1 MPTAASR
8 EDHRRTPRD
17 RDGRDGGATAEFRR
31 LTWLGIGLPILF
43 LALVESF
50 RFLVIENDPLH
61 RAEHVAIATVMA
73 IGIVAFAV
81 GIFRLVR
88 QTERRIIRQNRE
100 LTAINAVA
108 TAIQGELG
116 VESILD
122 AALRAVVDR
131 TGATGASVVVFA
143 HDGQPETGLERELV
157 LAPHASVTAMGSD
170 QPHLLDIPLTR
181 GQTIVGR
188 LRLHLPEGVDEPDLL
203 ASATLQNIGH
213 QLACSIQIGQLVR
226 DLQRRKAEG
235 HALYD
240 ILLRIS
246 SQKPLADVL
255 GAVAQHAQEMLGAD
269 EVLVRLHPVSASLL
283 QPASAMGVS
292 LLPDG
297 AALIRLGGGPLIE
310 PDDGSPAPPGDD
322 RLRDVASARGTLSGP
337 EGALGELWVA
347 RSGQFPFGGRERGY
361 LQTLAELAA
370 IAVTSARM
378 REAERQGAIL
388 AERDRI
394 AREMHDSLAQV
405 LGTTHLRLRALASK
419 LGGIDAPDAAAEL
432 TSLADLAEDG
442 YRDVR
447 EAILGLRESS
457 RADRGLLESLRA
469 YLDKFSRQSGVRA
482 TLETS
487 LRDELAIT
495 PDAEVQVIR
504 VIQEALANVRKHAR
518 TGSAIVRVEGDEAS
532 VAFSIEDAGH
542 GFDVTATLLD
552 GARFGLQTMRE
563 RMGLVGGSL
572 SIDSEPGR
580 GTRVVAHVPRVRTP
594 ARPLV
599 EVGDAD

>member
-283 QPASAMGVS
+283 QPASAGGVS

-337 EGALGELWVA
+337 EGALGELWVV

>member
-297 AALIRLGGGPLIE
+297 AALIRLDGGPLIE

-337 EGALGELWVA
+337 EGALGELGVV

>member
-8 EDHRRTPRD
+8 EDHRRASRD

-50 RFLVIENDPLH
+50 RFVVIESDPLH
-61 RAEHVAIATVMA
+61 RAEHVAIAAVMA
-73 IGIVAFAV
+73 IGIVAFAI

-100 LTAINAVA
+100 LTAINAVS

-122 AALRAVVDR
+122 AALQAVVDR

-170 QPHLLDIPLTR
+170 QPHLIDIPLTR
-181 GQTIVGR
+181 GQSIVGR
-188 LRLHLPEGVDEPDLL
+188 LRLHLPEGVEEPDLL

-246 SQKPLADVL
+246 SQKPLVDVL
-255 GAVAQHAQEMLGAD
+255 GAVARHAQEMLGAD
-269 EVLVRLHPVSASLL
+269 DVLVRLHPVAASLL
-283 QPASAMGVS
+283 QPASTGGVS

-297 AALIRLGGGPLIE
+297 AALVRTGSGLLLD
-310 PDDGSPAPPGDD
+310 PDALSAAPPADD
-322 RLRDVASARGTLSGP
+322 RVGDVASARGTLSGA
-337 EGALGELWVA
+337 EGPLGDLWVVRA
-347 RSGQFPFGGRERGY
+347 GRFPFGNRERGY

-405 LGTTHLRLRALASK
+405 LGTTHLRLRALAPRI
-419 LGGIDAPDAAAEL
+419 GRVDAGDAAAEL
-432 TSLADLAEDG
+432 TSLADITEDG

-457 RADRGLLESLRA
+457 RGDRGLLESLRA
-469 YLDKFSRQSGVRA
+469 YLDKFSRQSGIRA

-487 LRDELAIT
+487 LHDEPAIA
-495 PDAEVQVIR
+495 PAAEVQVIR

-518 TGSAIVRVEGDEAS
+518 TGSAIVRVESDAAS
-532 VAFSIEDAGH
+532 VAFSIEDGGH

-563 RMGLVGGSL
+563 RMGLAGGSL

-580 GTRVVAHVPRVRTP
+580 GTRVIARVPRVRTP
-594 ARPLV
+594 APRLV
-599 EVGDAD
+599 EVGDAG

>member
-283 QPASAMGVS
+283 QPASAGGVS

-337 EGALGELWVA
+337 EGALGELGVV

>member
-337 EGALGELWVA
+337 EGALGELGVV

>member
-297 AALIRLGGGPLIE
+297 AALIRLDGGPLIE

-337 EGALGELWVA
+337 EGALGELGVV

-419 LGGIDAPDAAAEL
+419 LGGVDAPDAAAEL

>member
-50 RFLVIENDPLH
+50 RFVVIENDPLH

-255 GAVAQHAQEMLGAD
+255 GAVARHAQEMLGAD

-297 AALIRLGGGPLIE
+297 AALIRLDGGPLIE

-337 EGALGELWVA
+337 EGALGELGVV

-419 LGGIDAPDAAAEL
+419 LGGVDAPDAAAEL

>member
-8 EDHRRTPRD
+8 EDHRRTPLD

-50 RFLVIENDPLH
+50 RFVVIENDPLH

-255 GAVAQHAQEMLGAD
+255 GAVARHAQEMLGAD
-269 EVLVRLHPVSASLL
+269 DVLVRLHPVSASLL
-283 QPASAMGVS
+283 QPASAGGVS

>member
-8 EDHRRTPRD
+8 EDHRRTPLD

-50 RFLVIENDPLH
+50 RFVVIENDPLH

-255 GAVAQHAQEMLGAD
+255 GAVARHAQEMLGAD
-269 EVLVRLHPVSASLL
+269 DVLVRLHPVSASLL
-283 QPASAMGVS
+283 QPASAGGVS

-419 LGGIDAPDAAAEL
+419 LGGVDAPDAAAEL